1 MSYLIAKCAF
11 MSGQDFLVSKFSQEA
26 LQRDNGKNI
35 ELSAII
41 RILDGLY
48 CMMNKNYEVAVLK
61 LIEVQIPDYDL
72 AEGQAKPALFDICTP
87 TDLAYY
93 ISLCALMSCNRLTLK
108 NTILKSNFIGLIDGQ
123 GMDAL
128 TLIESFLNG
137 NYQEFQRCL

>member
-61 LIEVQIPDYDL
+61 LIEV
-72 AEGQAKPALFDICTP
+72 
-87 TDLAYY
+87 
-93 ISLCALMSCNRLTLK
+93 
-108 NTILKSNFIGLIDGQ
+108 
-123 GMDAL
+123 
-128 TLIESFLNG
+128 
-137 NYQEFQRCL
+137 